1 MNGMGPPPAFRGG
14 GGPGRR
20 RPLTDEEKAQ
30 RPKLTGPL
38 VRRILSYLKPYWK
51 RVLLV
56 MVIILISAG
65 LGLLPS
71 MLTGKMIDDG
81 LVAGNY
87 AMLVQLVL
95 ISLAVVLA
103 SNLISIFQSY
113 LNAYIAQNIS
123 YDMKNEMYRHLSQM
137 SHRFYTNQPQGEL
150 ITRMTSD
157 IGGVQS
163 VISSTMTGLLANVA
177 VLVTSLVAM
186 YRIHWVLATVGVLLL
201 PFFVLP
207 ARIVGRYRWKIASR
221 TQEKWDETNQIL
233 NETMSVSGQLLVKL
247 FCKEDSEYDRYHTVN
262 GETRNLSIKET
273 VAHGWFHMA
282 ISTFIGIG
290 PLLMYLVG
298 GVLMLRLDI
307 GPTMTV
313 GGITTMVAL
322 LNRMFRP
329 VDQLLN
335 ISVDVTRSLALFARI
350 FSYLDMEPEI
360 VDRPA
365 AVTPDHIKGDL
376 AFERVTF
383 AYNEDKTTLK
393 DVSFTVESGKTL
405 AIVGASG
412 AGKSTLISL
421 IPRLYDV
428 TGGRVTVDGTDLR
441 DIRLAALR
449 QSVGM
454 VTQDTYLFNDT
465 VRANLLYA
473 KEDATEAEMMEACR
487 KANIHDFIMSLPDGY
502 DTVVGNRGLKL
513 SGGEKQ
519 RVSLARVI
527 LKDPPILVLDEA
539 TSSLDSISESQIQE
553 AIRPL
558 LENRTAL
565 VVAHRLSTVLSAD
578 EILVLDE
585 GQVVARGTHADLLK
599 ASPHYRELYETQ
611 FLRPLEQQK
620 EPRRRPYPHG
630 EDAPPPPPHPPAAIA
645 NDAPYV

>member
-1 MNGMGPPPAFRGG
+1 MGPRF
-14 GGPGRR
+14 GPGRR

-38 VRRILSYLKPYWK
+38 ARRILSYLKPYWK
-51 RVLLV
+51 RVALV

-65 LGLLPS
+65 LGLMPS
-71 MLTGKMIDDG
+71 VLTGRMIDDG

-87 AMLVQLVL
+87 EVLVQLVL
-95 ISLAVVLA
+95 LSLTVAVISH
-103 SNLISIFQSY
+103 LINILQSY
-113 LNAYIAQNIS
+113 LNAYIGQSIS
-123 YDMKNEMYRHLSQM
+123 YDMKNEMYRHLSRM
-137 SHRFYTNQPQGEL
+137 SHRFYTDQPQGEL

-163 VISSTMTGLLANVA
+163 VISNTMTNVLSNVA
-177 VLVTSLVAM
+177 VLVTTLVAM

-207 ARIVGRYRWKIASR
+207 ARIVGRYRWKMASK

-247 FCKEDSEYDRYHTVN
+247 FCKEEIEYERYHTVN
-262 GETRNLSIKET
+262 GETRDLSIKET
-273 VAHGWFHMA
+273 IAHGWFHMA
-282 ISTFIGIG
+282 IATFMSVG

-298 GVLMLRLDI
+298 GILMLRLDV
-307 GPTMTV
+307 GPVLTV

-335 ISVDVTRSLALFARI
+335 ISIDVTRSLALFARI
-350 FSYLDMEPEI
+350 FAYLDMQPEI
-360 VDRPA
+360 VDRPDA
-365 AVTPDHIKGDL
+365 IIPSAIKGDL
-376 AFERVTF
+376 AFEDVTF
-383 AYNEDKTTLK
+383 AYNADKTTLK
-393 DVSFTVESGKTL
+393 NVSFTVASGKTL

-449 QSVGM
+449 ASVGM

-465 VRANLLYA
+465 IRANLRYA
-473 KEDATEAEMMEACR
+473 KEDATEEEMMDACR
-487 KANIHDFIMSLPDGY
+487 KANIHDFIMTLPNGY

-539 TSSLDSISESQIQE
+539 TSSLDSISESQIQD

-578 EILVLDE
+578 EILVLE
-585 GQVVARGTHADLLK
+585 AGEVVARGTHTDLLK

-620 EPRRRPYPHG
+620 EPRRRPHPHG
-630 EDAPPPPPHPPAAIA
+630 EDAPPPPPHSRAAFATDEQYI
-645 NDAPYV
+645 

>member
-1 MNGMGPPPAFRGG
+1 MNGLGPRF
-14 GGPGRR
+14 GPGRR

-38 VRRILSYLKPYWK
+38 ARRILSYLKPYWK

-65 LGLLPS
+65 LGLMPS
-71 MLTGKMIDDG
+71 VLTGRMIDEG
-81 LVAGNY
+81 LVARKFDV
-87 AMLVQLVL
+87 LVQLVL
-95 ISLAVVLA
+95 LSLTVAVV
-103 SNLISIFQSY
+103 SHLISILQSY
-113 LNAYIAQNIS
+113 LNAYIGQNIS
-123 YDMKNEMYRHLSQM
+123 YDMKNEMYRHLSRM
-137 SHRFYTNQPQGEL
+137 SHRFYTDQPQGEL

-163 VISSTMTGLLANVA
+163 VISNTMTSVLSNVA
-177 VLVTSLVAM
+177 VLVTTLVAM

-207 ARIVGRYRWKIASR
+207 ARIVGRYRWKMASK

-247 FCKEDSEYDRYHTVN
+247 FCKEEAEYDHYHTVN
-262 GETRNLSIKET
+262 GETRDLSIKET
-273 VAHGWFHMA
+273 IAHGWFHMA
-282 ISTFIGIG
+282 IATFMSVG
-290 PLLMYLVG
+290 PLLMYLMG
-298 GVLMLRLDI
+298 GILMLRWDI
-307 GPTMTV
+307 GPEMTV

-335 ISVDVTRSLALFARI
+335 ITIDVTRSLALFARI
-350 FSYLDMEPEI
+350 FGYLDMQPEI
-360 VDRPA
+360 VDRPDA
-365 AVTPDHIKGDL
+365 IIPPAIKGDL
-376 AFERVTF
+376 AFENVTF

-393 DVSFTVESGKTL
+393 GVSFTVASGKTI

-428 TGGRVTVDGTDLR
+428 TGGRVTVDGIDLR
-441 DIRLAALR
+441 DIRLEALR
-449 QSVGM
+449 QNVGM
-454 VTQDTYLFNDT
+454 VTQDTYLFNDSI
-465 VRANLLYA
+465 RKNLLYA
-473 KEDATEAEMMEACR
+473 KEGATEEEMMEACR
-487 KANIHDFIMSLPDGY
+487 KANIHDFIMTLPDGY

-539 TSSLDSISESQIQE
+539 TSSLDSISESQIQD

-578 EILVLDE
+578 EILVLE
-585 GQVVARGTHADLLK
+585 AGEVVARGTHTSLLE
-599 ASPHYRELYETQ
+599 ASPRYRELYETQ
-611 FLRPLEQQK
+611 FLRPLEEQK
-620 EPRRRPYPHG
+620 RR
-630 EDAPPPPPHPPAAIA
+630 EEK
-645 NDAPYV
+645 

>member
-1 MNGMGPPPAFRGG
+1 MNGLGPPVFR

-20 RPLTDEEKAQ
+20 RPLTEEEKAQ

-38 VRRILSYLKPYWK
+38 ARRILSYLKPYWK
-51 RVLLV
+51 RVALV

-65 LGLLPS
+65 LGLMPS
-71 MLTGKMIDDG
+71 VLTGKIIDEG
-81 LVAGNY
+81 LVAQQY
-87 AMLVQLVL
+87 DILVQLVL
-95 ISLAVVLA
+95 LSLAVAV
-103 SNLISIFQSY
+103 SSHLISIFQSY
-113 LNAYIAQNIS
+113 LNAYIGQNIA

-137 SHRFYTNQPQGEL
+137 SHRFYTDQPQGEL

-163 VISSTMTGLLANVA
+163 VISNTMTSVLSNVA

-207 ARIVGRYRWKIASR
+207 ARIVGRYRWKMASK
-221 TQEKWDETNQIL
+221 TQEKHDQINQIL

-247 FCKEDSEYDRYHTVN
+247 FGKEDTEYERYHTVN
-262 GETRNLSIKET
+262 GETRDLSIKET
-273 VAHGWFHMA
+273 IAHGWFHMA
-282 ISTFIGIG
+282 IATFISVG
-290 PLLMYLVG
+290 PLLMYLIG
-298 GVLMLRLDI
+298 GLLMLRWDI
-307 GPTMTV
+307 GPVLTV

-335 ISVDVTRSLALFARI
+335 ISIDVTRSLALFARI
-350 FSYLDMEPEI
+350 FSYLDMQPEV
-360 VDRPA
+360 VDRPDA
-365 AVTPDHIKGDL
+365 ITPPTIKGDL
-376 AFERVTF
+376 AFEEVTF

-393 DVSFTVESGKTL
+393 KVSFTVESGKTL

-441 DIRLAALR
+441 DIRLSALR
-449 QSVGM
+449 ASVGM
-454 VTQDTYLFNDT
+454 VTQDTYLFNDSI
-465 VRANLLYA
+465 RANLRYA
-473 KEDATEAEMMEACR
+473 KEDATEEEMMEACR

-539 TSSLDSISESQIQE
+539 TSSLDSISESQIQD

-578 EILVLDE
+578 EILVLE
-585 GQVVARGTHADLLK
+585 AGEVVARGTHTALLEQS
-599 ASPHYRELYETQ
+599 AHYRELYETQ
-611 FLRPLEQQK
+611 FLRPLEEQQRREEHHPK
-620 EPRRRPYPHG
+620 LPRPPRPPF
-630 EDAPPPPPHPPAAIA
+630 PPPAAF
-645 NDAPYV
+645 NPQDFDRFV